1 MSSILLLALQLGA
14 VAGGFL
20 GMSRAI
26 GWYHDDE
33 GKKRS
38 NKSGGGN
45 VDGKPRHL

>member
-1 MSSILLLALQLGA
+1 MAKMLLLALQLGA

-33 GKKRS
+33 GKK
-38 NKSGGGN
+38 KSIKGGGGMH
-45 VDGKPRHL
+45 DGKNRHI